1 MYVINFIKIAKRIN
15 FSSNTNLLTF
25 YTRICVQ
32 ILEKIIFE
40 IVQFGGYEILGRRNF
55 RRSFSTINHNLHFN
69 LPENIINLKLNR
81 LRDLLHRSIDKETGD
96 RKPVEYSTL
105 DGSNYSPRRTPCA
118 RARKDGWDGEE
129 RKVESRRIE
138 DRAIVWRET
147 RVSTGHD
154 PRPRQGS
161 RGLCLRPR
169 SHRTAPVM
177 HLAIDF
183 LLALVALSL
192 SLSLSL
198 HFVECGTPNESKHEN
213 IAFTLPLRAV
223 LQV

>member
-1 MYVINFIKIAKRIN
+1 M
-15 FSSNTNLLTF
+15 
-25 YTRICVQ
+25 Q

>member
-1 MYVINFIKIAKRIN
+1 M
-15 FSSNTNLLTF
+15 
-25 YTRICVQ
+25 
-32 ILEKIIFE
+32 
-40 IVQFGGYEILGRRNF
+40 
-55 RRSFSTINHNLHFN
+55 
-69 LPENIINLKLNR
+69 
-81 LRDLLHRSIDKETGD
+81 
-96 RKPVEYSTL
+96 
-105 DGSNYSPRRTPCA
+105 
-118 RARKDGWDGEE
+118 
-129 RKVESRRIE
+129 
-138 DRAIVWRET
+138 
-147 RVSTGHD
+147 STGHD